1 MVVGVDPGSIP
12 ACENLANR
20 CYPITIVSNNCGTL
34 DHSPLRLQSFVGF
47 RSFQAQKT
55 FPLNFLFVDFHL
67 KRRIHQCV
75 SILVERSME
84 TICLNQKQLANRWS
98 INEATLKRW
107 RPEGIGPSFL
117 KLLGQVQNRLVDV
130 EAFGRS
136 HLINA

>member
-1 MVVGVDPGSIP
+1 
-12 ACENLANR
+12 
-20 CYPITIVSNNCGTL
+20 
-34 DHSPLRLQSFVGF
+34 
-47 RSFQAQKT
+47 
-55 FPLNFLFVDFHL
+55 
-67 KRRIHQCV
+67 
-75 SILVERSME
+75 ME